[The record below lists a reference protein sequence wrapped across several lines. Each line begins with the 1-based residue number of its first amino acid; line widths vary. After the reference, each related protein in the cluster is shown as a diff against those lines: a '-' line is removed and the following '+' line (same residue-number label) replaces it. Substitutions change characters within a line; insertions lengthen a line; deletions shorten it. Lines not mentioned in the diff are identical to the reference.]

1 MSTFSI
7 LASQTNI
14 FEGEAVTFYIDTTE
28 VANGTTIYWNTVA
41 IAGTINAD
49 MFTDGEVSGEL
60 VVDDN
65 FTSLTRTTTV
75 DQSSETREFQISLM
89 TDSVDGV
96 PVTASEII
104 TVEDSATAPPSE
116 VSPFYVPG
124 GISIGEPPQVAVDR
138 EGDSFLRNITARGN
152 ITVNGALS
160 KFNTDIEIESN
171 TINFGVVGSPDDTT
185 ALNGGIVLKGAT
197 DKSILWTN
205 DLLKNSWT
213 SNQDFNLVTGK
224 EYRINDTTVISSTS
238 LGDGVTASQLTS
250 VGTIGTG
257 TWEGSIIAGTYG
269 GTGVNNAG
277 KTITIA
283 GNLTHQTETP
293 GETHTLTLETTANTA
308 VSLPASGRL
317 IGTDDIGLVTND
329 MLENSTININGTAVA
344 LGGSY
349 STPTSALSAEAN
361 NVIRLNVGTT
371 QHDVRLVEG
380 NNITLATDTAAD
392 TITISA
398 VVPTIVTYQLSTIDG
413 DPGAAK
419 IRLTSSTSVTDDVSI
434 TTNSAYL
441 GVSQA
446 NDIITIS
453 YNGPTLDSTSDVTF
467 GNINVGTATGAT
479 GGQVRA
485 SGDIIAFAS
494 SDMAL
499 KENITPIDRALEKVK
514 SLTGFTYDWKQE
526 FIDKHGG
533 EHPIYLRKRDVGI
546 SAQAALGILPEVVAK
561 REDGILA
568 VRYEKMVALLVEAIK
583 ELSDEVD
590 RLKNHGR

>member
-1 MSTFSI
+1 MATFSI

-28 VANGTTIYWNTVA
+28 VANGTTIYWNTVQ
-41 IAGTINAD
+41 IAGTVDAA
-49 MFTDGEVSGEL
+49 MFTDGDLSGEL
-60 VVDDN
+60 TVNDN

-104 TVEDSATAPPSE
+104 TVDDSATAPPSE

-138 EGDSFLRNITARGN
+138 DGDSFLRNITARGN

-171 TINFGVVGSPDDTT
+171 TINFGVVTTPDDTT

-197 DKSILWTN
+197 DKTIIWTT
-205 DLLKNSWT
+205 DVTKSSWT
-213 SNQDFNLVTGK
+213 SNQDFNLTIDK
-224 EYRINDTTVISSTS
+224 EYRINDAKVIGSTA
-238 LGDGVTASQLTS
+238 LGDGVTGSQLTS
-250 VGTIGTG
+250 VGTIDTG
-257 TWEGSIIAGTYG
+257 TWQGSVIAGTYG
-269 GTGVNNAG
+269 GTGINNAG
-277 KTITIA
+277 KTITVA
-283 GNLTHQTETP
+283 GNFTHQPAES
-293 GETHTLTLETTANTA
+293 GETHTLTIETTANTLI
-308 VSLPASGRL
+308 SLPATGRL
-317 IGTDDIGLVTND
+317 VGTDDVGLVTND

-349 STPTSALSAEAN
+349 STPTSALSVEDN
-361 NVIRLNVGTT
+361 GVIRLNVGTT
-371 QHDVRLVEG
+371 NHDVRILAG
-380 NNITLATDTAAD
+380 SNITVTSDTAAD
-392 TITISA
+392 TITIA
-398 VVPTIVTYQLSTIDG
+398 AQVPTIITYTLSTLDG

-419 IRLTSSTSVTDDVSI
+419 IRLTSSASVTDDVSI
-434 TTNSAYL
+434 TTDSAYL
-441 GVSQA
+441 SVAQA
-446 NDIITIS
+446 NDVITIS
-453 YNGPTLDSTSDVTF
+453 YTGPTLDTSSDVTF
-467 GNINVGTATGAT
+467 ANINVGSATGAA

-485 SGDIIAFAS
+485 SGDIIAFSS
-494 SDMAL
+494 SDMSL

-514 SLTGFTYDWKQE
+514 SLTGFTYDWTQD

-546 SAQAALGILPEVVAK
+546 SAQTALNVLPEVVVK

-568 VRYEKMVALLVEAIK
+568 VKYEKMVALLVEAIK